1 MAQLAAGQ
9 PAAEA
14 DLKTLEAKIS
24 EKLEVTAK
32 QVVASAAL
40 FQRAMEEISRAT
52 SMPQIAGCTGYG
64 F

>member
-32 QVVASAAL
+32 QVIASAAL
-40 FQRAMEEISRAT
+40 FQRAMEEIARAT
-52 SMPQIAGCTGYG
+52 SVPQIDRCTGYG
-64 F
+64 L

>member
-32 QVVASAAL
+32 QVVAAANA
-40 FQRAMEEISRAT
+40 FQRALEEIAKAT
-52 SMPQIAGCTGYG
+52 SVPQMTAALGY
-64 F
+64 